1 MAIPIIVTG
10 DVPQGSSRDLEFQLE
25 LRPDT
30 PIAFSNIQSATMSL
44 FLHDRTDAIINN
56 RDNIDVLASFNA
68 TGYFSHQLTP
78 EDNQIQSTSR
88 CRESEI
94 HVAVITIVATGSNGD
109 ETLVREMFITIV
121 NQQHVPNAMTVNPI
135 SMTLS
140 TVNPTVVIA

>member
-25 LRPDT
+25 LRPST
-30 PIAFSNIQSATMSL
+30 PIAFDNIQSATMSL
-44 FLHDRTDAIINN
+44 FLHDRTNAIINN
-56 RDNIDVLASFNA
+56 RDNVDVLSSFNA

-78 EDNQIQSTSR
+78 EDNQIQNTAK
-88 CRESEI
+88 CRNEI

-109 ETLVREMFITIV
+109 ETLVREMHITIV
-121 NQQHVPNAMTVNPI
+121 NQQHIANAMSVNPI

-140 TVNPTVVIA
+140 TVDPTVVIA